1 MEDARDP
8 VRERLSQYLVRG
20 RRVLER
26 QLGGAIQSRKGN
38 EGIEE
43 GRRSRI

>member
-8 VRERLSQYLVRG
+8 VRKRLSQYLVRG

-26 QLGGAIQSRKGN
+26 QFGGSN
-38 EGIEE
+38 TE
-43 GRRSRI
+43 